1 MSNDDFRVDPAG
13 CESRKQA
20 LLAEMNLR
28 GVELAVLTRSESV
41 QWLTGAYLGP
51 LMAVG
56 ATLDAGGHVA
66 VILPER
72 KLELDC
78 VADERIGY
86 QAKRHST
93 MRNDMH
99 RAVGQTLAS
108 HCGTLPEATAVEQSF
123 AGGFIAAA
131 ERENFLDLEDAI
143 VALRRHK
150 YPDELRVMA
159 HANQANRAM
168 YEAARGLVQPGI
180 NELQLYSKLQAV
192 AVEVLRE
199 PLTYF
204 GQDFR
209 SAARGGPPRD
219 RVAAAGELCILDL
232 GVGFRGYHTD
242 NARTL
247 AVGGAP
253 TPLQLEA
260 HAALCSVFEWIEQT
274 VRPGVSCRGAF
285 EHVEQMLQSAPG
297 EFNHHLGHGVGLAPH
312 EGPHLN
318 PHWDE
323 AFQVGDFFT
332 VEPGLYSD
340 ELNAGLRLEQNY
352 LVTDDGVELLT
363 DWPLDF

>member
-1 MSNDDFRVDPAG
+1 MSSDDFRVDPDG

-20 LLAEMNLR
+20 LLSEMHSR
-28 GVELAVLTRSESV
+28 GIELAVLTRGESV

-56 ATLDAGGHVA
+56 ATLEAGGRVT
-66 VILPER
+66 VVLPER

-78 VADERIGY
+78 VADVRVGY

-99 RAVGQTLAS
+99 RVVGQTLAA
-108 HCGTLPEATAVEQSF
+108 HCGPLPDETGVEPSF
-123 AGGFIAAA
+123 AGAFAAA
-131 ERENFLDLEDAI
+131 VGRESFLDLEDTI

-150 YPDELRVMA
+150 QPDELRMMA
-159 HANQANRAM
+159 HANEANRAM
-168 YEAARGLVQPGI
+168 YEAARELVRPGL
-180 NELQLYSKLQAV
+180 NELDLYSQLHAV
-192 AVEVLRE
+192 AVDVLRE

-219 RVAAAGELCILDL
+219 RTMAAGELCILDL

-247 AVGGAP
+247 AVGGEP
-253 TPLQLEA
+253 TAVQSEA
-260 HAALCSVFEWIEQT
+260 HAALCGVFEWIEQT

-285 EHVEQMLQSAPG
+285 EHAEQMLEPAPG

-323 AFQVGDFFT
+323 SFQVGDYFT

-340 ELNAGLRLEQNY
+340 ELHAGLRLEQNY
-352 LVTDDGVELLT
+352 LVTEDGVELLT
-363 DWPLDF
+363 DWPLEF